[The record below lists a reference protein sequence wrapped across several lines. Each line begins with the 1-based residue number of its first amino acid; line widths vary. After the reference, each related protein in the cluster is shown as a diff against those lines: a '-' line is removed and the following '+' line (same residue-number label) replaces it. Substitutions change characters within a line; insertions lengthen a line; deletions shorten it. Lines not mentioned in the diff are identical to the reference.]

1 MKVRKFNESLNE
13 DEPKI
18 GDYIIIKY
26 DSIVGN
32 AYNFITNNIGKFIKY
47 NSNRTFPYQ
56 IEFFNIPNDIESY
69 FNNNCRNYKYEEILY
84 WSNNKEE
91 LELLIQSNKFNI

>member
-13 DEPKI
+13 DEPKV

-32 AYNFITNNIGKFIKY
+32 AYNFITNNIGKFK
-47 NSNRTFPYQ
+47 
-56 IEFFNIPNDIESY
+56 
-69 FNNNCRNYKYEEILY
+69 
-84 WSNNKEE
+84 
-91 LELLIQSNKFNI
+91 